1 VSPTLG
7 GPFVRSARGRSPGDH
22 LCWTFRGAADLAAAA
37 RDFVGDGLARGERVA
52 YVGQGS
58 QALLSRALDDIVGLD
73 HHLRRG
79 HVLVAAAPAAPS
91 GEPGRDGGVGR
102 DGEPGGDGEP
112 GPVEELAGLA
122 GMSRVALAEG
132 YAGLR
137 VLTDVTPRVTGPS
150 RRAGYLPLE
159 HRLDRLCRTGAI
171 TAMCAYDVDRLG
183 AAAVAELAAAHS
195 TARAGTTP
203 FLVRATGTA
212 GLSLAGQVDA
222 FSADALERTLRRLDP
237 PAPGPSVVVDV
248 AELDLVDHHGL
259 LALDRWAG
267 SLGLTVELR
276 GARPLHAFL
285 ADELALDHLRPGA

>member
-1 VSPTLG
+1 MLPVLASPALG

-22 LCWTFRGAADLAAAA
+22 LCWAFRGPADLAAAA

-58 QALLSRALDDIVGLD
+58 QALLSQALDDIVGLD

-91 GEPGRDGGVGR
+91 GEPG
-102 DGEPGGDGEP
+102 
-112 GPVEELAGLA
+112 PVDELAGLA
-122 GMSRVALAEG
+122 EMSRVALAEG

-195 TARAGTTP
+195 MARAGTTP
-203 FLVRATGTA
+203 FLVRATGAA

-237 PAPGPSVVVDV
+237 PAPGPSVAVDV
-248 AELDLVDHHGL
+248 TELDLVDHHGL

-267 SLGLTVELR
+267 SLGVTVELR

-285 ADELALDHLRPGA
+285 ADELALDHLRAIA